1 MLLNEAHR
9 KATNLP
15 GALTMEFPST
25 SWTIIAAATLNGGNK
40 ERDALNS
47 LCKNY
52 WKPVSD
58 YIRSRGAPSERIED
72 LTQDFFLQLMEKGF
86 FKKADPAKGRFR
98 TFILGSLRYF
108 LADDVKRTMAQKK
121 GGHLQR
127 TELTDDIA
135 ATGSDDS
142 YFDRAWAETIF
153 EKVFTAIKKDTIEH
167 RGKEG
172 WEALRKFLPGK
183 HTPPTYIELGEQ
195 LRLSEGGAKT
205 EVFRLRKRFRESLR
219 AEVGQ
224 TVEAPHEVDEELAHL
239 RSALEKGATEL

>member
-1 MLLNEAHR
+1 MD
-9 KATNLP
+9 
-15 GALTMEFPST
+15 FPAT
-25 SWTIIAAATLNGGNK
+25 SWTILAEATLNGGHK

-47 LCKNY
+47 LCKHY
-52 WKPVSD
+52 WKPVAN
-58 YIRSRGAPSERIED
+58 YIRSRGAPSERIDD

-127 TELTDDIA
+127 TELTDDISTA
-135 ATGSDDS
+135 EADDS

-153 EKVFTAIKKDTIEH
+153 EKVLTTIQADTIAH
-167 RGKEG
+167 RGQAG
-172 WEALRKFLPGK
+172 WDALRKFLPGK
-183 HTPPTYIELGEQ
+183 HTPPTYLELGEQ

-205 EVFRLRKRFRESLR
+205 EVFRLRKKFREALR
-219 AEVGQ
+219 AEVGR
-224 TVEAPHEVDEELAHL
+224 TVDAPHEIDEELAHL
-239 RSALEKGATEL
+239 RAALEKGTTEL